1 MRALITGGSR
11 GIGKAIVSKF
21 VEKSIDVIVPTRNEL
36 DLSSDNSIEEFSAK
50 FNTPIDILI
59 NNAGINKI
67 SLLENI
73 SDSEISEV
81 LMVNLVAPIKLIRN
95 LLPLLKQSNNAK
107 IVNISSIWSIVSKEG
122 RSIYS
127 ISKSGIDALTRSLA
141 LELAEIPILINS
153 VAPGYVNTELTLK
166 NNSASQL
173 EDIKK
178 LIPLKRLANPKEIA
192 EIVYFLSSPQNSY
205 ITGQTII
212 VDGGYT
218 CR

>member
-21 VEKSIDVIVPTRNEL
+21 VENSIEVIVPTRKEL
-36 DLSSDNSIEEFSAK
+36 DLSSENSIKNFSTK
-50 FNTPIDILI
+50 FKTPIDILI
-59 NNAGINKI
+59 NNAGINEI
-67 SLLENI
+67 SLLENLGDSKI
-73 SDSEISEV
+73 SDV
-81 LMVNLVAPIKLIRN
+81 LNINLVAPIKLIRN
-95 LLPLLKQSNNAK
+95 LLPLLKESKNAK
-107 IVNISSIWSIVSKEG
+107 IINISSIWSVVSKEG

-127 ISKSGIDALTRSLA
+127 ISKSGLNALTRSLA
-141 LELAEIPILINS
+141 LELGDIPVLINS
-153 VAPGYVNTELTLK
+153 VAPGYINTELTLK
-166 NNSASQL
+166 NNTAAQL

-178 LIPLKRLANPKEIA
+178 LIPLKRLAEPEEIA

-205 ITGQTII
+205 LTGQVII

>member
-21 VEKSIDVIVPTRNEL
+21 VENSIEVIVPTRKEL
-36 DLSSDNSIEEFSAK
+36 DLSSDNSIEKFSTE

-59 NNAGINKI
+59 NNAGINEI
-67 SLLENI
+67 SLLENLSDSKI
-73 SDSEISEV
+73 SDV
-81 LMVNLVAPIKLIRN
+81 LNINLVAPIKLIRN
-95 LLPLLKQSNNAK
+95 LLPLLKESKNAK
-107 IVNISSIWSIVSKEG
+107 IVNISSVWSVVSKEG

-127 ISKSGIDALTRSLA
+127 VSKSGLNALTRSLA
-141 LELAEIPILINS
+141 LEFGQIPILVNS
-153 VAPGYVNTELTLK
+153 VAPGYINTELTLK
-166 NNSASQL
+166 NNTDSQL

-178 LIPLKRLANPKEIA
+178 IIPLNRLAEPEEIA

-205 ITGQTII
+205 LTGQVII

>member
-21 VEKSIDVIVPTRNEL
+21 VESSVDVIAPSRSDL
-36 DLSSDNSIEEFSAK
+36 DLSNDNSIEEFSAK
-50 FNTPIDILI
+50 FDTPIDILI
-59 NNAGINKI
+59 NNAGINEI
-67 SLLENI
+67 SLLEDI
-73 SDSEISEV
+73 SDSRISDV
-81 LMVNLVAPIKLIRN
+81 LMVNLVAPIKLTRN
-95 LLPLLKQSNNAK
+95 LLPLLKQSNTAK
-107 IVNISSIWSIVSKEG
+107 IVNISSVWSIVSKEG

-127 ISKSGIDALTRSLA
+127 ISKSGLNALTRSLA
-141 LELAEIPILINS
+141 LELAEIPILVNS

-166 NNSASQL
+166 NNSAYQL

-178 LIPLKRLANPKEIA
+178 LIPLKRLADPKEIA
-192 EIVYFLSSPQNSY
+192 EVVYFLSSPQNSY
-205 ITGQTII
+205 ITGQTIV